1 MLLCLAPL
9 VIGCD
14 NTTADPLGVPF
25 YLHPNNKRAKQL
37 FGILNNIQSFTWRR
51 CAMLTN
57 NSHAVVIMNKSDD
70 NFATCEHIAS
80 VLLFVTTT
88 YLTVHKMKTFCLLS
102 VLEKIIKFNYP
113 ELIDEK
119 DCQLVCVFRIM
130 FPM

>member
-1 MLLCLAPL
+1 MLGPPL
-9 VIGCD
+9 IIGCD
-14 NTTADPLGVPF
+14 NSTVDPLSSF

-37 FGILNNIQSFTWRR
+37 FGFLNNIQSLTWLR

-70 NFATCEHIAS
+70 NFATCERIAS
-80 VLLFVTTT
+80 VLLLVTTT
-88 YLTVHKMKTFCLLS
+88 YLTVLKMKTFCLLS

-113 ELIDEK
+113 ELIDEQ
-119 DCQLVCVFRIM
+119 DCPLVCLFKIK